1 MKKAVLLLAMV
12 TIIAG
17 CIYLKN
23 ADKDT
28 VLYQLQTEQDVQEV
42 LVSEV
47 ECTEETISGTKTTE
61 EVVSEQTSEENTT
74 EATLQEVNLQEEPK
88 IEEASESKI
97 TGVIYEELPQNEQL
111 VYAEILNSLLSFEKG
126 TVLSTTDAG
135 VIDRAFTAVMLDNP
149 GIFYVDGYKYT
160 EYARDNI
167 VERIEFTGKY
177 LYEEEEALRRQALI
191 DLKVADILA
200 GMPDTQDEYSRVKYL
215 YDTLVTQTEYD
226 LQAIDNQNI
235 CSVFIGGKSVC
246 QGYAKALQYLAN
258 KAGMQCSLVLGNVIG
273 GEAHAWNLISVNGA
287 WYYLDAT
294 WGDAFY
300 LFGNQ
305 EPIVKKQSSVIN
317 YDYLCVTTAQ
327 LLLTHNPDMPV
338 ELPECVSMT
347 DNYFVREGLYF
358 TGYDEQRLSDIFS
371 QAIAKG
377 QETVTFKCSD
387 SKVYDE
393 MYRILLD
400 EQKVFE
406 FMNSEGTIA
415 YTDNATQGIFT
426 FWLFE
431 GRY

>member
-28 VLYQLQTEQDVQEV
+28 VLNQLHTEQAVQEI

-47 ECTEETISGTKTTE
+47 EGTEETTGETKTTE
-61 EVVSEQTSEENTT
+61 EVSMQEPDETIQES
-74 EATLQEVNLQEEPK
+74 ALQETSLEEESVSDGEEPE
-88 IEEASESKI
+88 IKI
-97 TGVIYEELPQNEQL
+97 TGVIREKLTQNEQV
-111 VYAEILNSLLSFEKG
+111 VYDEILESLLNFQKG
-126 TVLSTTDAG
+126 TALSTTDAK

-149 GIFYVDGYKYT
+149 DIFFVDGYKYT
-160 EYARDNI
+160 EYARDSV

-177 LYEEEEALRRQALI
+177 LYEEEEVLRRQALI
-191 DLKVADILA
+191 DAKVADILS
-200 GMPDTQDEYSRVKYL
+200 GMPDTRDEYSKVKYL

-226 LQAIDNQNI
+226 LQAPDNQNI

-273 GEAHAWNLISVNGA
+273 GEGHAWNLISVNGA

-305 EPIVKKQSSVIN
+305 EQVVKKQSSVIN
-317 YDYLCVTTAQ
+317 YDYLCVTTSQ

-338 ELPECVSMT
+338 ELPECVSMA

-358 TGYDEQRLSDIFS
+358 TGYDEERLADIFS

-387 SKVYDE
+387 STVYDE
-393 MYRILLD
+393 MYRILLE

-415 YTDNATQGIFT
+415 YTDNAEQGIFT

>member
-1 MKKAVLLLAMV
+1 MKKAVLLLLMV

-28 VLYQLQTEQDVQEV
+28 VLYPLQTEEEQDVPVHQAESTEESI
-42 LVSEV
+42 SE
-47 ECTEETISGTKTTE
+47 TATIEETISEPETE
-61 EVVSEQTSEENTT
+61 EITQKESLPETSP
-74 EATLQEVNLQEEPK
+74 QEEETDAVADEVK
-88 IEEASESKI
+88 IA
-97 TGVIYEELPQNEQL
+97 GVIYERLTEAEQKI
-111 VYAEILNSLLSFEKG
+111 YAEILNALLTFEKG

-135 VIDRAFTAVMLDNP
+135 VIDKAFSAVMLDNP

-160 EYARDNI
+160 EYARDDK

-177 LYEEEEALRRQALI
+177 LYEEEEILRRQELI
-191 DLKVADILA
+191 EAKVSDILA
-200 GMPDTQDEYSRVKYL
+200 RMPDTRDEYHKVKYL

-226 LQAIDNQNI
+226 LQAPDNQNI

-258 KAGMQCSLVLGNVIG
+258 KAGINCSLVLGDVIG
-273 GEAHAWNLISVNGA
+273 GDAHAWNLISVNGA

-305 EPIVKKQSSVIN
+305 EQVVKKQSSVIN
-317 YDYLCVTTAQ
+317 YDYMCVTTEQ
-327 LLLTHNPDMPV
+327 LSLTHNSDMPV
-338 ELPECVSMT
+338 ELPDCVSVA

-358 TGYDEQRLSDIFS
+358 TGYDAQRLSDIFS

-387 SKVYDE
+387 KAVFDE
-393 MYRILLD
+393 LYRILLD

-406 FMNSEGTIA
+406 FLNSEGTVA

>member
-1 MKKAVLLLAMV
+1 MKKAVLLLLMV

-28 VLYQLQTEQDVQEV
+28 VLYQVQMKQETQ
-42 LVSEV
+42 VSEA
-47 ECTEETISGTKTTE
+47 ECTEETISETVTTE
-61 EVVSEQTSEENTT
+61 EGISEPEPEEST
-74 EATLQEVNLQEEPK
+74 QEVSSQETNLQEE
-88 IEEASESKI
+88 SEPEGAMPEVQI
-97 TGVIYEELPQNEQL
+97 TDVIYEKLTENEQQ
-111 VYAEILNSLLSFEKG
+111 VYAEILDSLLHFENG
-126 TVLSTTDAG
+126 TVLSTTDDG
-135 VIDRAFTAVMLDNP
+135 VIDRAFSAVMLDNP

-160 EYARDNI
+160 EYTRDDK

-177 LYEEEEALRRQALI
+177 LYEEEEILRRQALI
-191 DLKVADILA
+191 DSKVSDILA
-200 GMPDTQDEYSRVKYL
+200 GMPDTRDEYIKVKYL

-226 LQAIDNQNI
+226 LQASDNQNI

-258 KAGMQCSLVLGNVIG
+258 KAGIRCSLVLGNVIG

-287 WYYLDAT
+287 WYYMDAT

-305 EPIVKKQSSVIN
+305 EQVVKKQTSVIN
-317 YDYLCVTTAQ
+317 YDYMCVTTNQ

-338 ELPECVSMT
+338 ELPECVSMA
-347 DNYFVREGLYF
+347 DNYYVREGLYF

-387 SKVYDE
+387 STVFDE

-406 FMNSEGTIA
+406 FLNSEGTVA
-415 YTDNATQGIFT
+415 YTDNAEQGIFT